1 MHDCTKFLLRN
12 ANRYFFAQAATDD
25 DDDALRLLLCH
36 GWNVDAVNN
45 DGDTALHLASKHGAA
60 KAAHALADGFPDD
73 NIRNR
78 RGFTALDEAT
88 RVATGKLDRTPYRY
102 VTCPIVVRI

>member
-1 MHDCTKFLLRN
+1 AEQIIF
-12 ANRYFFAQAATDD
+12 YFAQAATDD
-25 DDDALRLLLCH
+25 DHDALGLLLCH

-60 KAAHALADGFPDD
+60 KAANALADGFPDD

-88 RVATGKLDRTPYRY
+88 RVATGELDGMHYR
-102 VTCPIVVRI
+102 